1 MKISFQSNNNSSNK
15 NSKFNN
21 KNNNSND
28 HSYSSSYNS
37 ILIMSDHGGGAG
49 LSSPSAGQQSSG
61 VDLDAAGSQDNDP
74 ADDIILITK
83 QLNKSKQE
91 NNNSAFSPNS
101 CYINAN
107 YKSDQSSSEASSN
120 KTELRAAASS
130 SSSESEKEEE
140 EDEESGVD
148 DDGNDCQL
156 RSDYILTINEDINK
170 GELNKKPK
178 YMKKFEKDYDG
189 QVEKIADQAT
199 AIISDGSF
207 YDCGLYQIISFL
219 FISIAWTVGNGWYAY
234 VSVFSG
240 YTPEHECDVEAMSNS
255 SAWNYTVDASDKKC
269 SAFNVSSNETV
280 KCTKWRYDGSQ
291 MRSTIIS
298 EYDFVCDKDYYFE
311 VAYSIEQIGYVI
323 GTLIFSF
330 IADIVGRKP
339 VLVGVL
345 LAMSVLGLIQ
355 QYIYNFYL
363 YIALGFVIN
372 ALACGSEAVCVTLV
386 LEMFSTAKRT
396 FFGIGIEV
404 VWVIV
409 LASMSPLAYFL
420 KTWREI
426 RLVIFVVLTALALSS
441 FWWCQESIRWL
452 ISMSKIKQT
461 YQVIDRV
468 VKYNKLDKKRS
479 SKFAL
484 RFQKRKNRLN
494 KLLDELEKYNAFCD
508 ETEQK
513 SEESSLN
520 LKVYFIAVLF
530 FFLFRIQ

>member
-1 MKISFQSNNNSSNK
+1 MKSSFQSNNNSSNK
-15 NSKFNN
+15 NSKFN
-21 KNNNSND
+21 KNSND

-61 VDLDAAGSQDNDP
+61 NGVDLDAAGSQDNDP
-74 ADDIILITK
+74 ADDIILNVSKSLNSRPK
-83 QLNKSKQE
+83 QLDTLINISEKSKE
-91 NNNSAFSPNS
+91 NKNVFSPTS

-107 YKSDQSSSEASSN
+107 YKSDQSSEASSN
-120 KTELRAAASS
+120 KTERRAASAAASS
-130 SSSESEKEEE
+130 SSSESED
-140 EDEESGVD
+140 EDESGVD

-170 GELNKKPK
+170 GELKQKPK
-178 YMKKFEKDYDG
+178 YMEKFERDYDG

-240 YTPEHECDVEAMSNS
+240 YTPEHECDVEAMSNN
-255 SAWNYTVDASDKKC
+255 SAWNYTVDLSDKKC

-280 KCTKWRYDGSQ
+280 KCSKWRYDGSQ

-396 FFGIGIEV
+396 FFGIGDRKSV
-404 VWVIV
+404 V
-409 LASMSPLAYFL
+409 
-420 KTWREI
+420 
-426 RLVIFVVLTALALSS
+426 
-441 FWWCQESIRWL
+441 
-452 ISMSKIKQT
+452 
-461 YQVIDRV
+461 
-468 VKYNKLDKKRS
+468 
-479 SKFAL
+479 
-484 RFQKRKNRLN
+484 
-494 KLLDELEKYNAFCD
+494 
-508 ETEQK
+508 
-513 SEESSLN
+513 
-520 LKVYFIAVLF
+520 
-530 FFLFRIQ
+530 

>member
-1 MKISFQSNNNSSNK
+1 M
-15 NSKFNN
+15 
-21 KNNNSND
+21 
-28 HSYSSSYNS
+28 
-37 ILIMSDHGGGAG
+37 
-49 LSSPSAGQQSSG
+49 
-61 VDLDAAGSQDNDP
+61 
-74 ADDIILITK
+74 
-83 QLNKSKQE
+83 
-91 NNNSAFSPNS
+91 
-101 CYINAN
+101 
-107 YKSDQSSSEASSN
+107 
-120 KTELRAAASS
+120 ASS
-130 SSSESEKEEE
+130 SSSESEEEEEEEEE

-148 DDGNDCQL
+148 DDGNGCPL
-156 RSDYILTINEDINK
+156 RSDFITITEDINQP
-170 GELNKKPK
+170 KPK
-178 YMKKFEKDYDG
+178 QTPKFMRKFERDYDA

-240 YTPEHECDVEAMSNS
+240 YTPEHECDVEAMSNN
-255 SAWNYTVDASDKKC
+255 SASWNFTVDAGDKKC
-269 SAFNVSSNETV
+269 SAFNVSSNESV
-280 KCTKWRYDGSQ
+280 KCTKWRYDASQ

-311 VAYSIEQIGYVI
+311 VAYSIEQIGYVV

-345 LAMSVLGLIQ
+345 LAMSVLGLVQ

-426 RLVIFVVLTALALSS
+426 RLVIFVVLSGLALSS

-452 ISMSKIKQT
+452 ISMAKIKRT
-461 YQVIDRV
+461 YQVIDRIV
-468 VKYNKLDKKRS
+468 GYNKLDKKRS
-479 SKFAL
+479 SGFAL
-484 RFQKRKNRLN
+484 RFQRRKSRLN
-494 KLLDELEKYNAFCD
+494 KLLDELDKYNAFCD
-508 ETEQK
+508 ETEK
-513 SEESSLN
+513 KSSEETSLG
-520 LKVYFIAVLF
+520 LKVYFYLV
-530 FFLFRIQ
+530 FFLFFCLELS